1 MSLAPYPSHAR
12 SLPLGPMRPFS
23 VREYERMIETG
34 VLGEDDPVELLEGWI
49 VFKMT
54 RNPPHDVAVA
64 LASELL
70 IRLLPAGW
78 HVRSQSAITTPDS
91 VPEPDLAVVRGNQ
104 RDYAARHPGPA
115 DVALA
120 IEVADTSLGRDRSDK
135 ARVYARGGIP
145 AYWIVNLI
153 DGVVEVYTDPSGPAS
168 GADYRKCA
176 AFPRGQSIP
185 LEVAA
190 RRFQIQVNDLL
201 P

>member
-1 MSLAPYPSHAR
+1 MSLALSPTHLGTTP
-12 SLPLGPMRPFS
+12 PGPMRPFS

-49 VFKMT
+49 VFKVT

-91 VPEPDLAVVRGNQ
+91 VPEPDIAVVRGTQ

-115 DVALA
+115 DVAVA

-135 ARVYARGGIP
+135 ARVYARAGIP
-145 AYWIVNLI
+145 VYWITNLI
-153 DGVVEVYTDPSGPAS
+153 DGVVEVYTDPSGPAAS
-168 GADYRKCA
+168 AGYRKRA
-176 AFPRGQSIP
+176 NFTRGQSVP
-185 LEVAA
+185 LEVAGQ
-190 RRFQIQVNDLL
+190 RLQVLVDDLL